1 MHHTPFIDIH
11 CHTNFALYDADRDA
25 VINRSLDAGGYMI
38 NVSTQ
43 KDTGAAAVK
52 LAEKYEKGV
61 YAIVGVHPIH
71 SDACFHDADE
81 LGQGNIEFTS
91 RGEVFDID
99 TYRPMFESPHV
110 VGVGECGLDYYRI
123 DPSTKAKQIDNFKK
137 QIALANEVTKPL
149 MLHVRKNTDS
159 TVHSAYLDALDIIR
173 ADAKVPFNFHFF
185 AGTVEEA
192 RVLLDAGA
200 TFSFTGVIT
209 FAKEYA
215 ELIRFI
221 PHDRIMSETDAPY
234 VTPIPHRGQRNEPI
248 YVIEV
253 VRKMAEIKGLDIEV
267 MKEHIWANA
276 QRVFGIEI

>member
-1 MHHTPFIDIH
+1 MHNTPFIDIH

-25 VINRSLDAGGYMI
+25 VIHRSLDAGVYMI
-38 NVSTQ
+38 NVGTQ
-43 KDTGAAAVK
+43 KDTSAAAVK

>member
-1 MHHTPFIDIH
+1 
-11 CHTNFALYDADRDA
+11 
-25 VINRSLDAGGYMI
+25 MI
-38 NVSTQ
+38 NVGTQ
-43 KDTGAAAVK
+43 KDTSAAAVK

-71 SDACFHDADE
+71 SDACFHDTDE

-137 QIALANEVTKPL
+137 QIALANEVKKPL
-149 MLHVRKNTDS
+149 MLHVRKSIDS